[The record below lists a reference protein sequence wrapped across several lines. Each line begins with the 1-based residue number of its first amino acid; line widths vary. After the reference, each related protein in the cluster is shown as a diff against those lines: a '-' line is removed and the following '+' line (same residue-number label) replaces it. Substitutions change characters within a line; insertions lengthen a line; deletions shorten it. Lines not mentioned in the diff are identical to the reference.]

1 MVQKLNSFIPLDYHP
16 DRGCVVTAQSNF
28 ITKRA
33 LWEEQKKN
41 FVGLK
46 SIVVH
51 SNLHALA
58 CRFHLL
64 WRS

>member
-1 MVQKLNSFIPLDYHP
+1 LDYHP